1 MLNDRSVLEV
11 ERTAYKVLN
20 VDRRLLVKTF
30 VGEQNYFEFN
40 SLGNWKPVQ
49 VE

>member
-1 MLNDRSVLEV
+1 MV
-11 ERTAYKVLN
+11 YQVLN
-20 VDRRLLVKTF
+20 IDRRLLVKSF

-40 SLGNWKPVQ
+40 SLRNWKPVQ